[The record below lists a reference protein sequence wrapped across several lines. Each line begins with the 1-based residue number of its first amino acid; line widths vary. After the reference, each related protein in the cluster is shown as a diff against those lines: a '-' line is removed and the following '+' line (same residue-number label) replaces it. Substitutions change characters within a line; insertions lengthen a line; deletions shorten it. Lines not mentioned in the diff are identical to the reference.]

1 MDRIKQIIKPSDIDI
16 VIYHHPCV
24 DGYSAAFI
32 AFKCLAIYSKTKT
45 TLMPKGFNSSPTNLE
60 LVKDK
65 NVLMVDIVT
74 SDFQEIKSVAKNLI
88 ILDHHKTNQAA
99 LKDIPYAYFDM
110 HKSGVGLAWEYF
122 TYDEKI
128 PLFLECIQ
136 DRDLWTWTIADS
148 RNFCDGLYELIDLND
163 KTFKLLN
170 DLWNDRVPKFKEV
183 YDFGEKLNEIK
194 QKKLEMIAKEDRNK
208 YEVTVDE
215 KKYNVYIYNQ
225 LGNIVS
231 DLGNY
236 AVEKFDCDFVII
248 WNYNHDDEIYRY
260 SLRSKD
266 SKTDVSEICKF
277 FGGGGHRNAAG
288 MGSVKH
294 PKELFIYKKI
304 E

>member
-1 MDRIKQIIKPSDIDI
+1 MDRIKQIVSPSDIDI

-24 DGYSAAFI
+24 DGYSSAFVG
-32 AFKCLAIYSKTKT
+32 FKHIGSKLI
-45 TLMPKGFNSSPTNLE
+45 LMPKGFNSSPTNLE

-74 SDFQEIKSVAKNLI
+74 SDFLEIKKVAKNLI

-122 TYDEKI
+122 TDEKI

-136 DRDLWTWTIADS
+136 DRDLWTWTIPYS

-194 QKKLEMIAKEDRNK
+194 QKKLEMLAKEDRNK

-225 LGNIVS
+225 SGNIVS

-248 WNYNHDDEIYRY
+248 WNYNHDDENYRY

-266 SKTDVSEICKF
+266 SKADVSEICKF

-288 MGSVKH
+288 MASEKH
-294 PKELFIYKKI
+294 PKDLFFYKK
-304 E
+304 

>member
-1 MDRIKQIIKPSDIDI
+1 MDRIKQIVSPSDIDI

-24 DGYSAAFI
+24 DGYSSAFV
-32 AFKCLAIYSKTKT
+32 AFKHIGSKLI
-45 TLMPKGFNSSPTNLE
+45 LMPKGFNSSPTNLE
-60 LVKDK
+60 LVKNK

-74 SDFQEIKSVAKNLI
+74 SDFQEIKKVAKNLI

-122 TYDEKI
+122 TYDEKM

-148 RNFCDGLYELIDLND
+148 RIFCDGLYELIDIND

-170 DLWNDRVPKFKEV
+170 SLFNYRLPKFKEV

-194 QKKLEMIAKEDRNK
+194 QRKLEMIAKEDRNK

-248 WNYNHDDEIYRY
+248 WNYNHDDENYRY